1 MKKLLCLILALT
13 VVLALAACG
22 TAAPAV
28 TEAPAEAPVEAPAEP
43 VVTRTKTEITVGC
56 GTSSGVG
63 YAAASTIGAIL
74 QNEYPNYY
82 TAKPEVTT
90 GGAESLRLLA
100 SGDVILC
107 SAMADDAVAAYNG
120 ERGFDTLA
128 GKVRYITSGNMTTIQ
143 FFARK
148 DVEATSLADCKGL
161 KIGVASG
168 TMFNY
173 YWGYICE
180 TYGLTDAD
188 FKSVESISTKDAAE
202 ALKDKQLD
210 VFCAVT
216 AVPNATMQDVGLS
229 DGIKLLT
236 MTDEEIEK
244 IISLQPAFQKTTV
257 DAALYSSEG
266 TINTVGVRNVYVC
279 LDTTDYQLV
288 RDWVEAIDTN
298 NDALKAAHPQ
308 AGQYGNHENVLAC
321 QLIPFADAAQD
332 YYAEIGL
339 IK

>member
-168 TMFNY
+168 TMFN
-173 YWGYICE
+173 
-180 TYGLTDAD
+180 
-188 FKSVESISTKDAAE
+188 
-202 ALKDKQLD
+202 
-210 VFCAVT
+210 
-216 AVPNATMQDVGLS
+216 
-229 DGIKLLT
+229 
-236 MTDEEIEK
+236 
-244 IISLQPAFQKTTV
+244 
-257 DAALYSSEG
+257 
-266 TINTVGVRNVYVC
+266 
-279 LDTTDYQLV
+279 
-288 RDWVEAIDTN
+288 
-298 NDALKAAHPQ
+298 
-308 AGQYGNHENVLAC
+308 
-321 QLIPFADAAQD
+321 
-332 YYAEIGL
+332 
-339 IK
+339 